1 MELGT
6 CLFCGI
12 NSSIIVLVMYVP
24 LSLKISKNVVW
35 CCLLYSVLTHQCL
48 LTRIETVIY
57 LANVYC

>member
-24 LSLKISKNVVW
+24 LSLKISKDVV
-35 CCLLYSVLTHQCL
+35 CRCLLYCTYLPVLINKDRHCHL
-48 LTRIETVIY
+48 LG
-57 LANVYC
+57 